1 MAVVGLIIA
10 GLVGVAIIIIGVLAL
25 AMPSNAAGFGIP
37 GTRTDDPVFRSWL
50 SVKSARDI
58 ASGVVLLALLATAS
72 NPVIGVALLGFTLAP
87 IGDAAAVLCARGPR
101 GAAYGIHGATAVV
114 MLVGSFAL
122 LLG

>member
-1 MAVVGLIIA
+1 MAVAGLIIA
-10 GLVGVAIIIIGVLAL
+10 GLVGVTIIMIGVLAL
-25 AMPSNAAGFGIP
+25 VLPDRAAGFGIP

-58 ASGVVLLALLATAS
+58 ASGVVLLALLATAA
-72 NPVIGVALLGFTLAP
+72 NPVIGIALLGFTLAP
-87 IGDAAAVLCARGPR
+87 VGDAVAVFRARGPR
-101 GAAYGIHGATAVV
+101 SAAYGIHGATAVV